1 METTLQLLVLGTG
14 CTKCNQ
20 LYAVTEQA
28 AKELGVPYELNKV
41 SDLRQIMA
49 LRVMTTPALVVN
61 GSVKLVGRVPG
72 KDELKQILRGDK
84 Q

>member
-1 METTLQLLVLGTG
+1 MDTTLQLLVLGTG

-20 LYAVTEQA
+20 LYMATEQA
-28 AKELGVPYELNKV
+28 AKELGTPYELNKV

-61 GSVKLVGRVPG
+61 GSVKVAGRVPG
-72 KDELKQILRGDK
+72 KDELKEILQAAK
-84 Q
+84 S